1 MASPCHLVGDIGG
14 TNARFAIVD
23 GSDSQFSSQKSL
35 RCADFET
42 ATLAMKAYLESVG
55 IERVTA
61 ICLAVAGPVGIDG
74 VRVTNNTWRVD
85 IAKLREVFNTEA
97 IRLLN
102 DFEAIA
108 YAIPLLGASDFFAIG
123 SPHRIDLDRPE
134 FTVAV
139 VGPGTGF
146 GAAGLCKRNHSLFP
160 IVGEQGHVGFAP
172 ETEAQFQIY
181 SELVEQFGRV
191 STERLL
197 SGPGVKNIYRV
208 LSTACGND
216 KSELSTSEI
225 FSSAAEQSDPSAVD
239 TVNIFFEVLG
249 QVAGD
254 LALALGAAEGIYI
267 AGGIVPRYAE
277 MLAASNF
284 RRGFENKGRQR
295 ALMEKIPVQLV
306 IHPQPGLLGASYCA
320 GELT

>member
-14 TNARFAIVD
+14 TSARFAIAD
-23 GSDSQFSSQKSL
+23 GSGSQFSSQKTL

-42 ATLAMKAYLESVG
+42 ATLAMKAYLEGIG

-74 VRVTNNTWRVD
+74 VRVTNNTWWVD
-85 IAKLREVFNTEA
+85 ISELREVFNTEA

-108 YAIPLLGASDFFAIG
+108 YAIPLLGVSSFVSVG
-123 SPHRIDLDRPE
+123 SPDRIDLDRPE

-146 GAAGLCKRNHSLFP
+146 GAAGLCKRNHLLFP
-160 IVGEQGHVGFAP
+160 VVGEEGHVGFAP

-181 SELVEQFGRV
+181 SELAEQFGRV

-197 SGPGVKNIYRV
+197 SGPGVRNIYRV

-225 FSSAAEQSDPSAVD
+225 FSYAAEKSDPSAVD
-239 TVNIFFEVLG
+239 TVNIFFEALG

-254 LALALGAAEGIYI
+254 LALAFGAAEGIYI

-277 MLAASNF
+277 MLVASNF

-306 IHPQPGLLGASYCA
+306 VHPQPGLLGASYCA
-320 GELT
+320 GDLT